1 MLAPHAPS
9 HADSQVDG
17 FAPVSLSRRFGRRI
31 ARGLVAAA
39 LALPIAAPM
48 LPSTA
53 DAMTVLKV
61 PLRDL
66 VGTSALILHAK
77 VRSVQVRDRRK
88 EGRAVWTAYDFDVL
102 EVLKGDRKAVGAR
115 FELLLLGGS
124 TADGMTL
131 SVPGMPGFVAGE
143 EVVILLERHSEGYTL
158 TGAPQ
163 GKWTVYR
170 DAKGVAR
177 VVRDLDHAHLV
188 ERRADGRL
196 APVPHGDAPVVLQ
209 PPRADETLAAFRA
222 RVLDLVRQTA
232 TDKAGAS
239 PAAPTTA
246 PRALPRAPIGKRVR

>member
-1 MLAPHAPS
+1 MPAPNALPHVASPHDGVAPTRT
-9 HADSQVDG
+9 
-17 FAPVSLSRRFGRRI
+17 SRRLGRRV
-31 ARGLVAAA
+31 ARGLLAAT
-39 LALPIAAPM
+39 LALPLVAPM
-48 LPSTA
+48 LPARA
-53 DAMTVLKV
+53 DAMTVLKA

-163 GKWTVYR
+163 GKWSVYR

-196 APVPHGDAPVVLQ
+196 APVPHDDAPVVLQ
-209 PPRADETLAAFRA
+209 PPRADETLAAFRG
-222 RVLDLVRQTA
+222 RLLDLVRQTA
-232 TDKAGAS
+232 NDKARAT
-239 PAAPTTA
+239 PVAPTAA